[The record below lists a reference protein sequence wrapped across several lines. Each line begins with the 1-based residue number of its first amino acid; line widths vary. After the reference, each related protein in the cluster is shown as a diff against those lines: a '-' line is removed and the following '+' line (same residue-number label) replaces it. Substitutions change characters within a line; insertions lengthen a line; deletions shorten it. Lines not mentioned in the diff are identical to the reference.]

1 MIIRHRARQQ
11 GFSLIEVLIALLILG
26 GGLLGLA
33 RMQMGML
40 GGTAESV
47 LNDNAIRLAEEKL
60 ESLRFELAAGQE
72 LAAGNDE
79 PQMNGVRMQR
89 SWSLSALGDGLVATE
104 VTVQWEVSTTGEV
117 QTLQLPARLI
127 RPDLAAQGWLLQN
140 GQPTRETLP

>member
-1 MIIRHRARQQ
+1 MIMRHRARQQ

-33 RMQMGML
+33 RLQMGML

-47 LNDNAIRLAEEKL
+47 LNDTAIRLAEEKL
-60 ESLRFELAAGQE
+60 ESLRFELAAGHE
-72 LAAGNDE
+72 PAAGNDE
-79 PQMNGVRMQR
+79 PQINGVRLLR
-89 SWSLSALGDGLVATE
+89 SWTWTTLGDDLVGTE
-104 VTVQWEVSTTGEV
+104 VTVQWQEPATGE
-117 QTLQLPARLI
+117 TRTIQLPTRLI

>member
-33 RMQMGML
+33 RLQMGML

-60 ESLRFELAAGQE
+60 ESLRFELSAGQE

>member
-33 RMQMGML
+33 RLQMGML

-72 LAAGNDE
+72 RAAGNDE

-89 SWSLSALGDGLVATE
+89 SWSLSAVGDGLVATE
-104 VTVQWEVSTTGEV
+104 VTVQWEVSATGEV
-117 QTLQLPARLI
+117 QTDRKSTRLNSSHI
-127 RPDLAAQGWLLQN
+127 TISYAVFCLKK
-140 GQPTRETLP
+140 

>member
-1 MIIRHRARQQ
+1 MIMRHRARQQ

-33 RMQMGML
+33 RLQMGML

-47 LNDNAIRLAEEKL
+47 LNDTAIRLAEEKL
-60 ESLRFELAAGQE
+60 ESLRFELAAGHE
-72 LAAGNDE
+72 PAAGNDE
-79 PQMNGVRMQR
+79 PQINGVRLLR
-89 SWSLSALGDGLVATE
+89 SWTWFTLGDDLVGTE
-104 VTVQWEVSTTGEV
+104 VTVQWQEPATGEARL
-117 QTLQLPARLI
+117 LQLPARLI